1 MKKNEDFIVVTGAAK
16 GLGLEIS
23 KQAIESGYNVI
34 GIGRSKSKE
43 FSSFPENQRHFIE
56 FDLYE
61 TGKIPKLVT
70 EIVTMTECA
79 PFALVN
85 NAATGMDGLLATQH
99 ASDINRILT
108 LNLEAPITL
117 TKYLVRKMIKQRRG
131 RIVNISSIIAQ
142 TGFSGLSVYGATK
155 HAVSS
160 LTENLRIEFERYGIK
175 VSEINPWFTETPILD
190 AEAVTTGA
198 KSQLDREF
206 VNQKT
211 KVYPVEKVVSSV
223 WSAYDSSRIHHPVGF
238 EAKFAS
244 FFMRHLPSLIRGLSK
259 KLFKD
264 SFI

>member
-1 MKKNEDFIVVTGAAK
+1 MKKNEDFIVITGAAK

-43 FSSFPENQRHFIE
+43 FSSFPENQRYFIE

-61 TGKIPKLVT
+61 IGKIPKLVT

-155 HAVSS
+155 GGLEGFTRS
-160 LTENLRIEFERYGIK
+160 LSREVGKAGITVNCVAPGFMETDMTKSLQGDKLDSIKRRAPLGLPTTEHVAATVLHLVNER
-175 VSEINPWFTETPILD
+175 SERTSGSIITVDGGST
-190 AEAVTTGA
+190 A
-198 KSQLDREF
+198 
-206 VNQKT
+206 
-211 KVYPVEKVVSSV
+211 
-223 WSAYDSSRIHHPVGF
+223 
-238 EAKFAS
+238 
-244 FFMRHLPSLIRGLSK
+244 
-259 KLFKD
+259 
-264 SFI
+264 

>member
-1 MKKNEDFIVVTGAAK
+1 MKKNEDFIVITGAAK

-70 EIVTMTECA
+70 EIVTITECA
-79 PFALVN
+79 PFALIN

-155 HAVSS
+155 GGIEGFTRS
-160 LTENLRIEFERYGIK
+160 LSREVGKAGIT
-175 VSEINPWFTETPILD
+175 VNCVAPGFMETD
-190 AEAVTTGA
+190 MT
-198 KSQLDREF
+198 KSLQ
-206 VNQKT
+206 
-211 KVYPVEKVVSSV
+211 
-223 WSAYDSSRIHHPVGF
+223 G
-238 EAKFAS
+238 
-244 FFMRHLPSLIRGLSK
+244 K
-259 KLFKD
+259 KLD
-264 SFI
+264 SIKRRAPLGLPTTEHVAATVLHLIDERSERTSGSIITVDGGSTA

>member
-43 FSSFPENQRHFIE
+43 FSSFPENQRDFIE

-61 TGKIPKLVT
+61 TAKIPKLVT
-70 EIVTMTECA
+70 EIVTITESP

-155 HAVSS
+155 GGLEGFTRS
-160 LTENLRIEFERYGIK
+160 LSREVGKAGIT
-175 VSEINPWFTETPILD
+175 VNCVAPGFMETD
-190 AEAVTTGA
+190 MT
-198 KSQLDREF
+198 KSLQ
-206 VNQKT
+206 
-211 KVYPVEKVVSSV
+211 
-223 WSAYDSSRIHHPVGF
+223 G
-238 EAKFAS
+238 
-244 FFMRHLPSLIRGLSK
+244 K
-259 KLFKD
+259 KLD
-264 SFI
+264 SIKRRAPLGLPTTEHVAATVLHLIDERSERTSGSIITVDGGSTA